1 MNVIDRITILVAAAA
16 VVFTM
21 AGSAWYSGKRID
33 DVNARINDVNT
44 RVGGLRTDMNAR
56 FTEVHDDIKELR
68 TLVIEALKRDP
79 DAAN

>member
-1 MNVIDRITILVAAAA
+1 MNAIDRITILVAAAA

-21 AGSAWYSGKRID
+21 AGSAWYSGKPID

-56 FTEVHDDIKELR
+56 FTEVHDDITELR
-68 TLVIEALKRDP
+68 TLVIEVLKRDP
-79 DAAN
+79 AAN